1 MRGRKKYILISSLK
15 MSLKQKSKE
24 INPVSF
30 VKMKYRKR
38 KPIRY

>member
-1 MRGRKKYILISSLK
+1 MRRRKKYILISSLK

-24 INPVSF
+24 SNSVSF

-38 KPIRY
+38 RPIRY